1 LWERACARIVA
12 ADKLSHIER
21 HERCDTMPARLNQTG
36 FVIMP
41 IIAGGVLHFAIALFF
56 AIHAIRTGRHYYWLM
71 ILFSFPLLGSAVYF
85 FMEYMPDM
93 RMTRG
98 GRKVIAAVNN
108 VIDPNRALREAQ
120 LDFERAPTVAH
131 RAALAAALSGLGR
144 YDDAIT
150 HYREA
155 ASGSYVNDQHFVRG
169 LASTNLLAARWGDAR
184 VAYERLFAIGRDVRQ
199 PDDDLG
205 YAFALAQLGD
215 AAADDAFK
223 QAVTTGNGPVA
234 RCRYAQYLEGV
245 GRTREARELYEAVV
259 KEGRLAPRHTQDLHK
274 PWYRL
279 AADALA
285 RAL

>member
-1 LWERACARIVA
+1 
-12 ADKLSHIER
+12 
-21 HERCDTMPARLNQTG
+21 MPYIA
-36 FVIMP
+36 
-41 IIAGGVLHFAIALFF
+41 AGGLHFAIAIFF
-56 AIHAIRTGRHYYWLM
+56 AIHAIRTGRHFYWLM

-120 LDFERAPTVAH
+120 ADFERAPTVAN
-131 RAALAAALSGLGR
+131 RGALAAALSGLGR
-144 YDDAIT
+144 YDEAIAQ
-150 HYREA
+150 YNEA
-155 ASGSYVNDQHFVRG
+155 ASGSYANDQRFVRG
-169 LASTNLLAARWGDAR
+169 LASTNLLAERWQDAR
-184 VAYERLFAIGRDVRQ
+184 IAYERLFALGRDVRQ

-205 YAFALAQLGD
+205 YAFALAQLSD
-215 AAADDAFK
+215 AGADEAFK
-223 QAVTTGNGPVA
+223 HAVATSNGPVA

-245 GRTREARELYEAVV
+245 DRMREARELYEAVV

-274 PWYRL
+274 AWYRL

-285 RAL
+285 RNSQ